1 MRTLVILQSDGNNC
15 GTATPAVTLVGA
27 VVWAEVYDALKDTG
41 YTVVGGIGLSICA
54 TGGYGQGGGHSLFSP
69 SFGLAVD
76 NVLQIELVTAD
87 GRVRVVNP
95 CRDPELFFA
104 LRGGGGGT
112 FGVVTSITYKLHK
125 TPDNLVSIAVAM
137 SPLLTNT
144 SWALETQE
152 DLLTAWYRSQ
162 VTLDRMRWGGYW
174 VFDASSFVGNF
185 LVPATPNLA
194 HNTLAPILKALSKIK
209 NVNVSASLTDWH
221 QDWHGATYKLNVLQG
236 INSTGYRAELGGRI
250 VPYAALIGNARG
262 LARTTLSTMSKSGL
276 QSVLGAMV
284 IGPGVRDADPKIN
297 VTSVTPAWRRGA
309 FSLISLGVWTW
320 NGTDPHGSATRR
332 TMLAFT
338 KLLHKVYPDSG
349 VYFNEACVD
358 EPNWKHSF
366 WGSNYARLFA
376 VKSRVDPLGLF
387 VCLKCVGSD
396 LWDKSGNCKV

>member
-1 MRTLVILQSDGNNC
+1 MI
-15 GTATPAVTLVGA
+15 LVGA
-27 VVWAEVYDALKDTG
+27 VVWGEVYDALKDTG
-41 YTVVGGIGLSICA
+41 YAVVGGIGLSICA

-125 TPDNLVSIAVAM
+125 TPNNLVSVVVAM
-137 SPLLTNT
+137 SPLPANT

-174 VFDASSFVGNF
+174 TFDATSFVGHF

-209 NVNVSASLTDWH
+209 NVNASASLTDWH
-221 QDWHGATYKLNVLQG
+221 QDWHGATYMINLLQG
-236 INSTGYRAELGGRI
+236 MNYTGYRTELGGRI
-250 VPYAALIGNARG
+250 VPYAALIGDARG
-262 LARTTLSTMSKSGL
+262 LARTTLSTMTKSGL

-284 IGPGVRDADPKIN
+284 IGPGVRDADPKSN
-297 VTSVTPAWRRGA
+297 MTSVTPAWRRGA
-309 FSLISLGVWTW
+309 FPMMSSATWTW
-320 NGTDPHGSATRR
+320 NGTDPHGSAARR

-338 KLLHKVYPDSG
+338 KLLHKVYPESG

-358 EPNWKHSF
+358 EPDWKDSF
-366 WGSNYARLFA
+366 WGSNYARLLA

-387 VCLKCVGSD
+387 VCCKCVGSD
-396 LWDKSGNCKV
+396 LWDKSGNCRV